1 MPAFKLGDPV
11 SEDTHKIVK
20 QPPPVVLQVQP
31 DSYIRMETPEEIR
44 SWEEA
49 VRQTTGLEIDASSLR
64 GCGSESCSCGCTD
77 DSCVDQA

>member
-11 SEDTHKIVK
+11 SKDSDKLVK

-31 DSYIRMETPEEIR
+31 DSYILLETPEEIR

-49 VRQTTGLEIDASSLR
+49 VRQTTGLDIDASSLR
-64 GCGSESCSCGCTD
+64 GSCSESCSAGCTD
-77 DSCVDQA
+77 DSCVDPA